1 MEYKR
6 ITSKG
11 GVNIPVKLRRS
22 MGMEPRDAIELEV
35 NDRNELVIRA
45 YQPRC
50 IYCGSGEIHLK
61 KNGKGVCRAC
71 ADQLV
76 DEYVKQKRK
85 VFDVLDRARTF
96 GAHRRDQ
103 QRHTR
108 TDVGRS
114 HARIYAKIIYRERLI
129 FVCITQ

>member
-35 NDRNELVIRA
+35 NDRN
-45 YQPRC
+45 
-50 IYCGSGEIHLK
+50 
-61 KNGKGVCRAC
+61 
-71 ADQLV
+71 

-85 VFDVLDRARTF
+85 ELA
-96 GAHRRDQ
+96 
-103 QRHTR
+103 
-108 TDVGRS
+108 
-114 HARIYAKIIYRERLI
+114 
-129 FVCITQ
+129 

>member
-45 YQPRC
+45 YQARC
-50 IYCGSGEIHLK
+50 IYCGGGDIHLK
-61 KNGKGVCRAC
+61 NSGHGVCRAC
-71 ADQLV
+71 ADQRV
-76 DEYVKQKRK
+76 DEDVKQKRK
-85 VFDVLDRARTF
+85 ELA
-96 GAHRRDQ
+96 
-103 QRHTR
+103 
-108 TDVGRS
+108 
-114 HARIYAKIIYRERLI
+114 
-129 FVCITQ
+129 

>member
-22 MGMEPRDAIELEV
+22 MGIEPRDAIEL
-35 NDRNELVIRA
+35 VIRA
-45 YQPRC
+45 YQARC
-50 IYCGSGEIHLK
+50 IYCGSEEIHLK

-85 VFDVLDRARTF
+85 ELA
-96 GAHRRDQ
+96 
-103 QRHTR
+103 
-108 TDVGRS
+108 
-114 HARIYAKIIYRERLI
+114 
-129 FVCITQ
+129 

>member
-22 MGMEPRDAIELEV
+22 MGIEPRDAIELEV

-45 YQPRC
+45 YQARC
-50 IYCGSGEIHLK
+50 IYCGSEEIHLK
-61 KNGKGVCRAC
+61 KNGKGGCRAC

-85 VFDVLDRARTF
+85 ELA
-96 GAHRRDQ
+96 
-103 QRHTR
+103 
-108 TDVGRS
+108 
-114 HARIYAKIIYRERLI
+114 
-129 FVCITQ
+129 

>member
-22 MGMEPRDAIELEV
+22 MGIEPRDAIELEV
-35 NDRNELVIRA
+35 SDFSAVLYGS
-45 YQPRC
+45 YQPLC
-50 IYCGSGEIHLK
+50 IFCLCVEIYLNK
-61 KNGKGVCRAC
+61 IGKGVCRAC

-85 VFDVLDRARTF
+85 ELA
-96 GAHRRDQ
+96 
-103 QRHTR
+103 
-108 TDVGRS
+108 
-114 HARIYAKIIYRERLI
+114 
-129 FVCITQ
+129 

>member
-45 YQPRC
+45 YQARLRKMAK
-50 IYCGSGEIHLK
+50 GSAVPAQTSWWM
-61 KNGKGVCRAC
+61 N
-71 ADQLV
+71 
-76 DEYVKQKRK
+76 
-85 VFDVLDRARTF
+85 T
-96 GAHRRDQ
+96 
-103 QRHTR
+103 
-108 TDVGRS
+108 
-114 HARIYAKIIYRERLI
+114 
-129 FVCITQ
+129 

>member
-45 YQPRC
+45 YQARC
-50 IYCGSGEIHLK
+50 IYCGLCEEACPTLAIQMTPDFEICKRDIMDLVYEKEDLLISGP
-61 KNGKGVCRAC
+61 GKYPDYNFYRMTGMAI
-71 ADQLV
+71 AGKAKGDAENEAQPI
-76 DEYVKQKRK
+76 DVKS
-85 VFDVLDRARTF
+85 L
-96 GAHRRDQ
+96 
-103 QRHTR
+103 
-108 TDVGRS
+108 
-114 HARIYAKIIYRERLI
+114 LP
-129 FVCITQ
+129 

>member
-45 YQPRC
+45 YQAAASTAAAGKSILRKMAK
-50 IYCGSGEIHLK
+50 GSAVPAQTSWWM
-61 KNGKGVCRAC
+61 N
-71 ADQLV
+71 
-76 DEYVKQKRK
+76 
-85 VFDVLDRARTF
+85 T
-96 GAHRRDQ
+96 
-103 QRHTR
+103 
-108 TDVGRS
+108 
-114 HARIYAKIIYRERLI
+114 
-129 FVCITQ
+129 

>member
-22 MGMEPRDAIELEV
+22 MGME
-35 NDRNELVIRA
+35 
-45 YQPRC
+45 
-50 IYCGSGEIHLK
+50 
-61 KNGKGVCRAC
+61 GVCRAC

-85 VFDVLDRARTF
+85 ELA
-96 GAHRRDQ
+96 
-103 QRHTR
+103 
-108 TDVGRS
+108 
-114 HARIYAKIIYRERLI
+114 
-129 FVCITQ
+129 